1 MDRRVLLGTGGTHAR
16 LQAMSTRRRLVKAT
30 GGMAAV
36 TVVSRF
42 TGYLRDK
49 TVSAL
54 LGAGLVSDAFLTAF
68 RVPNMFRA
76 FLAEGALHAAFIP
89 TLAELKEHEDPERQR
104 EFVRAMTATLLM
116 ILPVVVAVGIFAAP
130 VLVRLFAEAFTR
142 DPAKFALAVRL
153 TRLMFPYLGLI
164 SLAALAQGVLNAS
177 DRFAL
182 PAATPVALNLFM
194 VAGTV
199 TAVEVFHGGWTWLA
213 VGVLAGGTAQF
224 AVQWPACRRV
234 GLPLIPGGGG
244 VRHPEVR
251 RVLLLMLPGI
261 PALGV
266 YQLTLLL
273 SNRFAASVGSGGVT
287 FVFFAS
293 RLNELVYGVLIVQ
306 LTTAVLPMLSADR
319 ARDPDYARST
329 LGFAIRILS
338 TVAVPAAVF
347 AASMATVIVGT
358 AYGGHRFTPADVHAT
373 ASALTMYAMGLPF
386 LGMTKLLASASYAWK
401 DTRLPVVAASINLGI
416 FYILGVFLTPQYGV
430 AGIAAAAAAGSAAN
444 STALTV
450 GNGIAGRL
458 PRWSEVAP
466 AVGRHLA
473 AAAVMGFGLHVAL
486 SVVRFPLVTSVRSI
500 GMLVLLAGAAGG
512 TYLLLLILLGA
523 QEWRE
528 LKQVLMRRLNR

>member
-1 MDRRVLLGTGGTHAR
+1 M
-16 LQAMSTRRRLVKAT
+16 KAT

-36 TVVSRF
+36 TAVSRF

-49 TVSAL
+49 TVTAL
-54 LGAGLVSDAFLTAF
+54 LGAGMVTDAYITAF

-89 TLAELKEHEDPERQR
+89 TLAELKENEDPAKQR
-104 EFVRAMTATLLM
+104 EFVRAMTSTLLM

-130 VLVRLFAEAFTR
+130 LLVRLFAEAFTN

-177 DRFAL
+177 DRFLL

-213 VGVLAGGTAQF
+213 VGVLAGGAAQF
-224 AVQWPACRRV
+224 AVQWPACRRE

-244 VRHPEVR
+244 FRHPEVR

-273 SNRFAASVGSGGVT
+273 SNRFAASAGSGGVT

-319 ARDPDYARST
+319 ARDPESARGT
-329 LGFAIRILS
+329 LGFAVRLLS
-338 TVAVPAAVF
+338 FVALPAAVF
-347 AASMATVIVGT
+347 AGVMATVIVGT
-358 AYGGHRFTPADVHAT
+358 AYGGHRFTTADVAAT

-386 LGMTKLLASASYAWK
+386 LGLTKLLASASYAWK
-401 DTRLPVVAASINLGI
+401 DTRLPVVAATVNLAV
-416 FYILGVFLTPQYGV
+416 FYTLGVVLTPVHGV
-430 AGIAAAAAAGSAAN
+430 AGIAAAASAGLVFNSA
-444 STALTV
+444 TLLV
-450 GNGIAGRL
+450 GNGLAHRL
-458 PRWSEVAP
+458 PRWLEVAP
-466 AVGRHLA
+466 ALGRHLT
-473 AAAVMGFGLHVAL
+473 AAAVTGLGLHVLRSA
-486 SVVRFPLVTSVRSI
+486 VRFPLVTSVKAVA
-500 GMLVLLAGAAGG
+500 MLVGTAGAAGG
-512 TYLLLLILLGA
+512 VYLLLLVLLGA
-523 QEWRE
+523 EEWRE
-528 LKQVLMRRLNR
+528 LKQVVVRRINR